1 MAYDVGAWSDFFV
14 ATAGATAA
22 LAGLLFVAVSINL
35 DRILSLPG
43 LPNRA
48 LGTLVLLVG
57 ALLVSVFA
65 LAPGQ
70 SDGAVGAEIA
80 LTGAVGVAGWGRLIW
95 SMQGTGDAELQSHL
109 VGVIV
114 IALLGTVPF
123 LVGGLSLAE
132 GSGGG
137 LYWVLAGV
145 VGALAGSVAN
155 AWVLLVEV
163 LR

>member
-1 MAYDVGAWSDFFV
+1 MAFEVEAWSDFFV

-35 DRILSLPG
+35 ERILSLPG
-43 LPNRA
+43 VADRA
-48 LGTLVLLVG
+48 LGMLVLLLG
-57 ALLVSVFA
+57 TLLVAIFA

-70 SDGAVGAEIA
+70 SDLAVGLEIA
-80 LTGAVGVAGWGRLIW
+80 GTGGLAVAVVGSLLMRIHGVQRSHLIGVAVFSFW
-95 SMQGTGDAELQSHL
+95 
-109 VGVIV
+109 
-114 IALLGTVPF
+114 GTVPF

-137 LYWVLAGV
+137 LYWILAGT
-145 VGALAGSVAN
+145 VGAIAGAVSN
-155 AWVLLVEV
+155 AWVVLVEI

>member
-1 MAYDVGAWSDFFV
+1 MGYEIEAWSDFFV

-35 DRILSLPG
+35 ERILSLPG
-43 LPNRA
+43 VADRA
-48 LGTLVLLVG
+48 LGTLVLLLG
-57 ALLVSVFA
+57 ALLVAILA

-70 SDGAVGAEIA
+70 SDLAAGLEIA
-80 LTGAVGVAGWGRLIW
+80 GTGAMAVAVTGRLCMRIQSDQRSHMIGVAVFSFW
-95 SMQGTGDAELQSHL
+95 
-109 VGVIV
+109 
-114 IALLGTVPF
+114 GTVPF

-137 LYWVLAGV
+137 LYWVLIGT
-145 VGALAGSVAN
+145 VGAIAGAVSN
-155 AWVLLVEV
+155 AWVVLVEI

>member
-1 MAYDVGAWSDFFV
+1 VAYEVEAWSDFFV

-22 LAGLLFVAVSINL
+22 LTGLVFVAVSINL
-35 DRILSLPG
+35 ERILSIAG
-43 LPNRA
+43 LPDRA
-48 LGTLVLLVG
+48 LSTLLLLLG
-57 ALLVSVFA
+57 ALVVAVFG

-70 SDGAVGAEIA
+70 SDGVVGAELAVSAALAIA
-80 LTGAVGVAGWGRLIW
+80 VQARLIGRI
-95 SMQGTGDAELQSHL
+95 QAAGHEEAHVRGIIA
-109 VGVIV
+109 IV
-114 IALLGTVPF
+114 FMGTVPF

-137 LYWVLAGV
+137 LYWVLAGTV
-145 VGALAGSVAN
+145 AALAGGVAN